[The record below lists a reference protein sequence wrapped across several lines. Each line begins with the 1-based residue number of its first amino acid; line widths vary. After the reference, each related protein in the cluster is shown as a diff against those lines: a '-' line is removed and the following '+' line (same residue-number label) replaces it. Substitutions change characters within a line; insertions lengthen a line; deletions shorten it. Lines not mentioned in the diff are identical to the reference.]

1 MKRLF
6 MPHKRQ
12 KAGDDSEAKEN
23 SLGPFHN
30 RLALHAFAF
39 PPMARLPHTS
49 TLNK

>member
-12 KAGDDSEAKEN
+12 KAGGDSEAKEDC
-23 SLGPFHN
+23 LGPFYN
-30 RLALHAFAF
+30 RSALRAFAF